1 MEQEAYHIYL
11 IKRSGHLFKF
21 LDLESGRL
29 FEAGCLLNFHHF
41 QQSSKFILQQN
52 NKIIIKRCEDVP
64 KQNLN
69 CSLKVSL
76 KY

>member
-1 MEQEAYHIYL
+1 MEQEAYHIYS

-41 QQSSKFILQQN
+41 QQSSKFISQQN
-52 NKIIIKRCEDVP
+52 K
-64 KQNLN
+64 
-69 CSLKVSL
+69 
-76 KY
+76 